1 MRQAIF
7 GALAMAAVAPAHAF
21 DYPTTER
28 VEYVE
33 QCMREGTA
41 SRYEMLYK
49 CSCVID
55 AIARE
60 LSYEDYV
67 EASTAQKA
75 MSIAGEKGSAIRDA
89 QVNKDLAARFR
100 GAQTKA
106 KTSCFINN

>member
-1 MRQAIF
+1 MKQAIF
-7 GALAMAAVAPAHAF
+7 SILALAAVAPAHAF

-33 QCMREGTA
+33 QCMRDGTT

-49 CSCVID
+49 CSCAID

-100 GAQTKA
+100 GAQAKA
-106 KTSCFINN
+106 KTSCFIN